1 MKTILNAIMKFIA
14 FILAGI
20 LIIALPLSLLAHN
33 VGEVL
38 FEPEVV
44 RSLAGAVLLDSE
56 IIPATLEIITNR
68 QAEEISEKIEDT
80 DQPENQELNLFNL
93 IYSMEDKNWKS
104 FREALLADQV
114 IGEWIQ
120 VIVNGLFQWLDTDD
134 QVPEIRLNM
143 RPLIDRMGGPEG
155 EAAVVAF
162 YDSLPDCTDLQ
173 MEEMQTQPGEP
184 LPRAKMVK
192 ELCKLSTFPH
202 TDQIQVYN
210 EVMQMVIDATPP
222 EYNATPT
229 LFKRGESIT
238 GVNTLKWNLRRLRL
252 NMDTALLF
260 PIGLLFLILLFGVRS
275 LEGLGQWWGIPLVGG
290 SLITFISALLYKP
303 LWTGI
308 LTDWMPDTIPQT
320 SLLFHEFIEGSAR
333 VIAPIFNPLRWQS
346 FLILLIGIGFL
357 VMGFILRMG
366 SSGQQK
372 SQT

>member
-14 FILAGI
+14 FLLAGI
-20 LIIALPLSLLAHN
+20 LIFALPLSLLAYN
-33 VGEVL
+33 FGEVL

-44 RSLAGAVLLDSE
+44 NSLAGAVFLDSK
-56 IIPATLEIITNR
+56 IIPATLEIVTNR
-68 QAEEISEKIEDT
+68 LAEEISEKIEET
-80 DQPENQELNLFNL
+80 DKPENQELNLFNL
-93 IYSMEDKNWKS
+93 IYSMEEKNWEN

-120 VIVNGLFQWLDTDD
+120 VTVNGLFHWLDTDD
-134 QVPEIRLNM
+134 QVPEIRWNM
-143 RPLIDRMGGPEG
+143 RPLIDRMGGAEG

-173 MEEMQTQPGEP
+173 MEEMQTQPGDS

-222 EYNATPT
+222 EYNATQA
-229 LFKRGESIT
+229 LLKQGESIT
-238 GVNTLKWNLRRLRL
+238 GVYTLKWNLRRMRL
-252 NMDTALLF
+252 NMDTALLV

-275 LEGLGQWWGIPLVGG
+275 LEGLGQWWGIPLVSG
-290 SLITFISALLYKP
+290 SLITFVSALLYKP

-357 VMGFILRMG
+357 VMGFILRMRN
-366 SSGQQK
+366 SGQQ
-372 SQT
+372 QPQI